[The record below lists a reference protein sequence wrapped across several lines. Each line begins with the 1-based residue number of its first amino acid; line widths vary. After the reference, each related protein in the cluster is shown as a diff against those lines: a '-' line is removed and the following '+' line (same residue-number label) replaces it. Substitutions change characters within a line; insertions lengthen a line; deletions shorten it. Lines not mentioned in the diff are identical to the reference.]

1 MLQTEGPSSWHRLVS
16 DEQVEQKIDVGHSGV
31 FNKQL
36 RQIQRPGGFC
46 LSVVR
51 KRLVGGA
58 TRGPVV
64 LVHGLAQ
71 NRYTWHVS
79 ARTQEAST
87 IRTAAAACAAA
98 TRVRACLRVCIR
110 PCVLEKHL

>member
-64 LVHGLAQ
+64 LVHGLA
-71 NRYTWHVS
+71 
-79 ARTQEAST
+79 E
-87 IRTAAAACAAA
+87 TA
-98 TRVRACLRVCIR
+98 TPGMSVVGLWPTGWLRR
-110 PCVLEKHL
+110 GGMFGT